1 MTTIL
6 VVDDHPDIRH
16 LIRLLLDRSFNVIEA
31 DNGATA
37 LEMTRLHHPSVVVLD
52 VMMPGEV
59 DGLEALRVIK
69 SDPDLKAIYVIMVT
83 ARGQATDYKQAN
95 TLGADAYFVKPFS
108 PLALASHIRSY
119 LQES

>member
-6 VVDDHPDIRH
+6 IVDDHPDIRH
-16 LIRLLLDRSFNVIEA
+16 LIRLLLDRSFNVVEA
-31 DNGATA
+31 DNGASA
-37 LEMTRLHHPSVVVLD
+37 LELARQHRPAVVVLD
-52 VMMPGEV
+52 VMMPGEI
-59 DGLEALRVIK
+59 DGLEALRVMK
-69 SDPDLKAIYVIMVT
+69 SDPILKDTYVIMVT
-83 ARGQATDYKQAN
+83 ARGQAGDYRQAT